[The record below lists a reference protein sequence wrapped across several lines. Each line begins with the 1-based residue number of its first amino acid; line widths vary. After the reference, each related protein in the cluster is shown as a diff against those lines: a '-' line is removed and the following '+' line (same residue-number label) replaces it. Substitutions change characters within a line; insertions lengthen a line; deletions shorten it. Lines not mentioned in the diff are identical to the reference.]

1 MNMVFRDKLENGIRV
16 IGEPMPHYR
25 SVSMGVWVDAGSV
38 CENEAE
44 AGASHF
50 IEHMLFKGTER
61 RTAAEIAAEM
71 DAIGGNLN
79 AFTAKE
85 CTCFYAKV
93 LDEHLPRAADMLA
106 DLLRNSKF
114 DEADIEREKGV
125 VCEEML
131 MTEDSPEDMARET
144 LCALLYE
151 NTPLAKPILGTQESV
166 RSFTRETLMD
176 YMGRHYMP
184 NNIVI
189 SCAGHFEREALMDAL
204 NRYFAG
210 GGMGERSPRKV
221 STLSGGHRFRA
232 VEKDI
237 EQVHLC
243 LGFPGFALDE
253 DGQYALFVLNNA
265 LGGSMRS
272 RLFQSIREARGLAY
286 SVYSYP
292 SSYTET
298 GYFALYAGTGEGTA
312 EQVTALILEELEKLR
327 KNGLT
332 KEEFIRSKE
341 QLKGSYMLGQESTSA
356 RSNAIGK
363 MELLRGRVYSEE
375 EIMQR
380 IERITMDD
388 VQAILPKVLD
398 ANAMCAS
405 AVGRVENIAEKLQ
418 KMLQPGKA

>member
-25 SVSMGVWVDAGSV
+25 SISMGVWIDAGSV
-38 CENEAE
+38 CESGAE

-106 DLLRNSKF
+106 DLVRNSRF
-114 DEADIEREKGV
+114 DEADLEREKGV
-125 VCEEML
+125 VCEEIL
-131 MTEDSPEDMARET
+131 MTEDSPEDVAHET

-151 NTPLAKPILGTQESV
+151 NTPLANPILGTQESV
-166 RSFTRETLMD
+166 RAFTRDALMD

-189 SCAGHFEREALMDAL
+189 SCAGHFERAALLDAL
-204 NRYFAG
+204 NRCFSG
-210 GGMGERSPRKV
+210 GGVGERGVRKV
-221 STLSGGHRFRA
+221 SELTGGRRFRA

-265 LGGSMRS
+265 LGGSMSS
-272 RLFQSIREARGLAY
+272 RLFQGIREARGLAY
-286 SVYSYP
+286 SVYSFP

-298 GYFALYAGTGEGTA
+298 GYFALYAGTGESTA
-312 EQVTALILEELEKLR
+312 EQVAALILEELEKLR
-327 KNGLT
+327 RNGLT

-356 RSNAIGK
+356 RNNAIGK

-380 IERITMDD
+380 IENISMDD

-405 AVGRVENIAEKLQ
+405 AVGRVEGISEKL
-418 KMLQPGKA
+418 KAILQPEKA

>member
-125 VCEEML
+125 VCEEIL
-131 MTEDSPEDMARET
+131 MTEDSPEDMAHET

-151 NTPLAKPILGTQESV
+151 DTPLAKPILGTQESV

-265 LGGSMRS
+265 LGGSMSS

>member
-125 VCEEML
+125 VCEEIL
-131 MTEDSPEDMARET
+131 MTEDSPEDMAHET

-265 LGGSMRS
+265 LGGSMSS

>member
-125 VCEEML
+125 VCEEIL
-131 MTEDSPEDMARET
+131 MTEDSPEDMAHET

-151 NTPLAKPILGTQESV
+151 DTPLAKPILGTQESV

-265 LGGSMRS
+265 LGGSMSS

-341 QLKGSYMLGQESTSA
+341 QLKGSYVLGQESTSA

-363 MELLRGRVYSEE
+363 MELLRSRVYSEE

>member
-1 MNMVFRDKLENGIRV
+1 MKTATLTNGIRTVIEKVPFFHSVSAGIWVKAGSRYETPEENGI
-16 IGEPMPHYR
+16 
-25 SVSMGVWVDAGSV
+25 
-38 CENEAE
+38 
-44 AGASHF
+44 SHF
-50 IEHMLFKGTER
+50 IEHMLFKGTDN
-61 RTAAEIAAEM
+61 RTAKEIAGEM
-71 DAIGGNLN
+71 DGLGGNLN

-85 CTCFYAKV
+85 CTCYYAKV
-93 LDEHLPRAADMLA
+93 LDEHLGQAVDILQDLVQYPRLA
-106 DLLRNSKF
+106 PEDLS
-114 DEADIEREKGV
+114 REQGV
-125 VCEEML
+125 VCEEIL
-131 MTEDSPEDMARET
+131 MTEDSPEDVAHET

-151 NTPLAKPILGTQESV
+151 NTPLANPILGTQESV
-166 RSFTRETLMD
+166 RAFTRDALMD

-189 SCAGHFEREALMDAL
+189 SCAGHFERAALLDAL
-204 NRYFAG
+204 NRCFSG
-210 GGMGERSPRKV
+210 GGVGERGVRKV
-221 STLSGGHRFRA
+221 SALTGGRRFRA

-265 LGGSMRS
+265 LGGSMSS
-272 RLFQSIREARGLAY
+272 RLFQGIREARGLAY
-286 SVYSYP
+286 SVYSFP

-298 GYFALYAGTGEGTA
+298 GYFALYAGTGESTA
-312 EQVTALILEELEKLR
+312 EQVAALILEELEKLR
-327 KNGLT
+327 RNGLT

-356 RSNAIGK
+356 RNNAIGK

-380 IERITMDD
+380 IENISMDD
-388 VQAILPKVLD
+388 VQAILPRVLD

-405 AVGRVENIAEKLQ
+405 AVGRVEGISEKL
-418 KMLQPGKA
+418 KAILQPEKA

>member
-44 AGASHF
+44 VGASHF

-125 VCEEML
+125 VCEEIL
-131 MTEDSPEDMARET
+131 MTEDSPEDMAHET

-265 LGGSMRS
+265 LGGSMSS

>member
-1 MNMVFRDKLENGIRV
+1 
-16 IGEPMPHYR
+16 
-25 SVSMGVWVDAGSV
+25 
-38 CENEAE
+38 
-44 AGASHF
+44 
-50 IEHMLFKGTER
+50 
-61 RTAAEIAAEM
+61 M
-71 DAIGGNLN
+71 DASGGNLN

-125 VCEEML
+125 VCEEIL
-131 MTEDSPEDMARET
+131 MTEDSPEDMAHET

-265 LGGSMRS
+265 LGGSMSS

>member
-125 VCEEML
+125 VCEEIL
-131 MTEDSPEDMARET
+131 MTEDSPEDMAHET

-265 LGGSMRS
+265 LGGSMSS

-363 MELLRGRVYSEE
+363 MELLRSRVYSEE

>member
-125 VCEEML
+125 VCEEIL
-131 MTEDSPEDMARET
+131 MTEDSPEDMAHET

-151 NTPLAKPILGTQESV
+151 DTPLAKPILGTQESV

-265 LGGSMRS
+265 LGGSMSS

-312 EQVTALILEELEKLR
+312 EQVTALILEDLEKLR

-363 MELLRGRVYSEE
+363 MELLRSRVYSEE

>member
-125 VCEEML
+125 VCEEIL
-131 MTEDSPEDMARET
+131 MTEDSPEDMAHET

-210 GGMGERSPRKV
+210 GGMGEHSPRKV

-265 LGGSMRS
+265 LGGSMSS

>member
-125 VCEEML
+125 VCEEIL
-131 MTEDSPEDMARET
+131 MTEDSPEDMAHET

-151 NTPLAKPILGTQESV
+151 DTPLAKPILGTQESV

-265 LGGSMRS
+265 LGGSMSS

-312 EQVTALILEELEKLR
+312 EQVAALILEELEKLR

-363 MELLRGRVYSEE
+363 MELLRSRVYSEE

>member
-125 VCEEML
+125 VCEEIL
-131 MTEDSPEDMARET
+131 MTEDSPEDMAHET

-265 LGGSMRS
+265 LGGSMSS

-341 QLKGSYMLGQESTSA
+341 QLKGSYMLGQESSSA

>member
-125 VCEEML
+125 VCEEIL
-131 MTEDSPEDMARET
+131 MTEDSPEDMAHET

-265 LGGSMRS
+265 LGGSMSS

-398 ANAMCAS
+398 ENAMCAS
-405 AVGRVENIAEKLQ
+405 AVGRVEDIAEKLQ

>member
-16 IGEPMPHYR
+16 IGDPMPHYR

-125 VCEEML
+125 VCEEIL
-131 MTEDSPEDMARET
+131 MTEDSPEDMAHET

-265 LGGSMRS
+265 LGGSMSS

>member
-125 VCEEML
+125 VCEEIL
-131 MTEDSPEDMARET
+131 MTEDSPEDMAHET

-151 NTPLAKPILGTQESV
+151 DTPLAKPILGTQESV

-176 YMGRHYMP
+176 YMGRYYMP

-265 LGGSMRS
+265 LGGSMSS

-363 MELLRGRVYSEE
+363 MELLRSRVYSEE

>member
-125 VCEEML
+125 VCEEIL
-131 MTEDSPEDMARET
+131 MTEDSPEDMAHET

-151 NTPLAKPILGTQESV
+151 NTPLAEPILGTQESV

-265 LGGSMRS
+265 LGGSMSS

>member
-125 VCEEML
+125 VCEEIL
-131 MTEDSPEDMARET
+131 MTEDSPEDMAHET

-151 NTPLAKPILGTQESV
+151 DTPLAKPILGTQESV
-166 RSFTRETLMD
+166 RSFTREMLMD

-265 LGGSMRS
+265 LGGSMSS

-363 MELLRGRVYSEE
+363 MELLRSRVYSEE

>member
-125 VCEEML
+125 VCEEIL
-131 MTEDSPEDMARET
+131 MTEDSPEDMAHET

-151 NTPLAKPILGTQESV
+151 DTPLAKPILGTQESV

-265 LGGSMRS
+265 LGGSMSS

-363 MELLRGRVYSEE
+363 MELLRSRVYSEE

>member
-106 DLLRNSKF
+106 DLLRSSKF

-125 VCEEML
+125 VCEEIL
-131 MTEDSPEDMARET
+131 MTEDSPEDMAHET

-265 LGGSMRS
+265 LGGSMSS

-418 KMLQPGKA
+418 EMLQPGKA

>member
-125 VCEEML
+125 VCEEIL
-131 MTEDSPEDMARET
+131 MTEDSPEDMAHET

-265 LGGSMRS
+265 LGGSMSS

-312 EQVTALILEELEKLR
+312 EQVTALTLEELEKLR

>member
-1 MNMVFRDKLENGIRV
+1 MVFRDKLENGIRV

-125 VCEEML
+125 VCEEIL
-131 MTEDSPEDMARET
+131 MTEDSPEDMAHET

-232 VEKDI
+232 VEKNI

-265 LGGSMRS
+265 LGGSMSS

>member
-1 MNMVFRDKLENGIRV
+1 MVFRDKLENGIRV

-106 DLLRNSKF
+106 DLLRSSKF

-125 VCEEML
+125 VCEEIL
-131 MTEDSPEDMARET
+131 MTEDSPEDMAHET

-265 LGGSMRS
+265 LGGSMSS

-418 KMLQPGKA
+418 EMLQPGKA

>member
-1 MNMVFRDKLENGIRV
+1 MVFRDKLENGIRV

-125 VCEEML
+125 VCEEIL
-131 MTEDSPEDMARET
+131 MTEDSPEDMAHET

-151 NTPLAKPILGTQESV
+151 DTPLAKPILGTQESV

-265 LGGSMRS
+265 LGGSMSS

>member
-25 SVSMGVWVDAGSV
+25 SISMGVWIDAGSV
-38 CENEAE
+38 CESGSE

-106 DLLRNSKF
+106 DLVRNSRF
-114 DEADIEREKGV
+114 DEADLEREKGV
-125 VCEEML
+125 VCEEIL
-131 MTEDSPEDMARET
+131 MTEDSPEDVAHET

-151 NTPLAKPILGTQESV
+151 NTPLANPILGTQESV
-166 RSFTRETLMD
+166 RAFTRDALMD

-189 SCAGHFEREALMDAL
+189 SCAGHFERAALLDAL
-204 NRYFAG
+204 NCCFSG
-210 GGMGERSPRKV
+210 GGVGERGVRKV
-221 STLSGGHRFRA
+221 SALTGGRRFRA

-265 LGGSMRS
+265 LGGSMSS
-272 RLFQSIREARGLAY
+272 RLFQGIREARGLAY
-286 SVYSYP
+286 SVYSFP

-298 GYFALYAGTGEGTA
+298 GYFALYAGTGESTA
-312 EQVTALILEELEKLR
+312 EQVAALILEELEKLR
-327 KNGLT
+327 RNGLT

-356 RSNAIGK
+356 RNNAIGK

-380 IERITMDD
+380 IENISMDD
-388 VQAILPKVLD
+388 VQAILPRVLD

-405 AVGRVENIAEKLQ
+405 AVGRVEGISEKL
-418 KMLQPGKA
+418 KAILQPEKA

>member
-1 MNMVFRDKLENGIRV
+1 MVFRDKLENGIRV

-125 VCEEML
+125 VCEEIL
-131 MTEDSPEDMARET
+131 MTEDSPEDMAHET

-265 LGGSMRS
+265 LGGSMSS

>member
-125 VCEEML
+125 VCEEIL
-131 MTEDSPEDMARET
+131 MTEDSPEDMAHET

-210 GGMGERSPRKV
+210 GGRGERSPRKV

-265 LGGSMRS
+265 LGGSMSS

-312 EQVTALILEELEKLR
+312 EQVTALILEELEKLQ

>member
-106 DLLRNSKF
+106 DLLRSSKF

-125 VCEEML
+125 VCEEIL
-131 MTEDSPEDMARET
+131 MTEDSPEDMAHET

-151 NTPLAKPILGTQESV
+151 DTPLAKPILGTQESV

-265 LGGSMRS
+265 LGGSMSS

>member
-125 VCEEML
+125 VCEEIL
-131 MTEDSPEDMARET
+131 MTEDSPEDMAHET

-232 VEKDI
+232 VEKNI

-265 LGGSMRS
+265 LGGSMSS

>member
-125 VCEEML
+125 VCEEIL
-131 MTEDSPEDMARET
+131 MTEDSPEDMAHET

-265 LGGSMRS
+265 LGGSMSS

-388 VQAILPKVLD
+388 VQAILHKVLD